1 MMEIR
6 RFESDLLSSN
16 MYLIVEGNHGIVID
30 PCRDTAPAA
39 GLVIDYI
46 LLTHEHYDH
55 ISGVLAWKEATGAM
69 VLCSQACGENIQSP
83 RRNLASTFTVF
94 CELQTWVKLD
104 KLPDADSQ
112 FSCHADETFEDET
125 VLTWRGHAFKLFAL
139 PGHSLGSIGIIL
151 DDRYFFSGD
160 TLIEG
165 VQIALRLPG
174 GSKTRWNTIGAPRL
188 AKLPEGL
195 IVHPGH
201 FDSFIYKRK

>member
-1 MMEIR
+1 MMEIK

-16 MYLIVEGNHGIVID
+16 MYLIVEGDHGIVID
-30 PCRDTAPAA
+30 PCRNIAPSE

-55 ISGVLAWKEATGAM
+55 ISGVLAWKEATGAT
-69 VLCSQACGENIQSP
+69 VLCSQACGDNVQSP
-83 RRNLASTFTVF
+83 RRNLSSTFEAF

-104 KLPDADSQ
+104 RLPDADLQ
-112 FSCHADETFEDET
+112 FSYHADETFEDEM
-125 VLTWRGHAFKLFAL
+125 VLTWRGHTFKLFAL
-139 PGHSLGSIGIIL
+139 PGHSLGSIGIVL

-174 GSKTRWNTIGAPRL
+174 GSKARWNAIGAPRL
-188 AKLPEGL
+188 AELPEGL
-195 IVHPGH
+195 IVCPGH